1 MLVVLLTD
9 DMLLL
14 LWRAL
19 VLQVSK
25 LLEVSDTTGAKSDKT
40 DAFTS
45 TLAALRL
52 VVTGQ
57 RLHPHQLLVS
67 MVCCI
72 LVVTAK
78 FIKVNIIC

>member
-1 MLVVLLTD
+1 
-9 DMLLL
+9 MLLL

-25 LLEVSDTTGAKSDKT
+25 LLEAADTTGAKSDKT

-45 TLAALRL
+45 MLAALRV

-57 RLHPHQLLVS
+57 QLQPHQLLVRLI
-67 MVCCI
+67 CLI
-72 LVVTAK
+72 LVLPSFSTL
-78 FIKVNIIC
+78 FCGY